1 MSCGLWHLGIME
13 ILYALCNIWELF
25 YCKQVERD
33 ILCVMLLATRQMQE
47 FHRLIGMWHSAEF
60 VLLLWQVESDT
71 EPPDWLVSDQEEEL
85 IRLLSVENL
94 HQSEPTTD
102 IIQLLVA

>member
-1 MSCGLWHLGIME
+1 MP
-13 ILYALCNIWELF
+13 
-25 YCKQVERD
+25 
-33 ILCVMLLATRQMQE
+33 E
-47 FHRLIGMWHSAEF
+47 FHRLRVSHSVEF

-102 IIQLLVA
+102 ILQLLVA

>member
-1 MSCGLWHLGIME
+1 MP
-13 ILYALCNIWELF
+13 
-25 YCKQVERD
+25 
-33 ILCVMLLATRQMQE
+33 E
-47 FHRLIGMWHSAEF
+47 FHRLRVSYSVEF

-102 IIQLLVA
+102 ILQLLVA

>member
-1 MSCGLWHLGIME
+1 M
-13 ILYALCNIWELF
+13 
-25 YCKQVERD
+25 
-33 ILCVMLLATRQMQE
+33 RQMPE
-47 FHRLIGMWHSAEF
+47 LHRLIGMWHSAEY

>member
-1 MSCGLWHLGIME
+1 LS
-13 ILYALCNIWELF
+13 
-25 YCKQVERD
+25 
-33 ILCVMLLATRQMQE
+33 
-47 FHRLIGMWHSAEF
+47 HSVEF

-102 IIQLLVA
+102 ILQLLVA

>member
-1 MSCGLWHLGIME
+1 MFYIT
-13 ILYALCNIWELF
+13 WELF
-25 YCKQVERD
+25 CCKQAERD
-33 ILCVMLLATRQMQE
+33 ILYVIIFATRQMPE
-47 FHRLIGMWHSAEF
+47 FHQLIGMWQSAEF

>member
-1 MSCGLWHLGIME
+1 MP
-13 ILYALCNIWELF
+13 
-25 YCKQVERD
+25 
-33 ILCVMLLATRQMQE
+33 E
-47 FHRLIGMWHSAEF
+47 FRRLIGMWQSAEI

>member
-1 MSCGLWHLGIME
+1 MPKFQWL
-13 ILYALCNIWELF
+13 
-25 YCKQVERD
+25 
-33 ILCVMLLATRQMQE
+33 
-47 FHRLIGMWHSAEF
+47 RLSHSVEF

-102 IIQLLVA
+102 ILQLLVA

>member
-1 MSCGLWHLGIME
+1 ME
-13 ILYALCNIWELF
+13 IICVLYNVWELF
-25 YCKQVERD
+25 HKQTQVERD
-33 ILCVMLLATRQMQE
+33 ILYMILFATRQMPE
-47 FHRLIGMWHSAEF
+47 FHRLIGMWHSAES

>member
-1 MSCGLWHLGIME
+1 MGIV
-13 ILYALCNIWELF
+13 LLQTQAA
-25 YCKQVERD
+25 RD
-33 ILCVMLLATRQMQE
+33 ILYVILFATRWMPQFRQP
-47 FHRLIGMWHSAEF
+47 IGMWHSAEF

>member
-1 MSCGLWHLGIME
+1 MP
-13 ILYALCNIWELF
+13 
-25 YCKQVERD
+25 
-33 ILCVMLLATRQMQE
+33 E
-47 FHRLIGMWHSAEF
+47 FQWLRVSHSVEF

-102 IIQLLVA
+102 ILQLLVA

>member
-1 MSCGLWHLGIME
+1 MHTSGVRHSVFDAICYEEMP
-13 ILYALCNIWELF
+13 
-25 YCKQVERD
+25 
-33 ILCVMLLATRQMQE
+33 E
-47 FHRLIGMWHSAEF
+47 FSRLIGMWHSAEF

>member
-1 MSCGLWHLGIME
+1 MP
-13 ILYALCNIWELF
+13 
-25 YCKQVERD
+25 
-33 ILCVMLLATRQMQE
+33 E
-47 FHRLIGMWHSAEF
+47 FHWLRLSHSVEF

-102 IIQLLVA
+102 ILQLLVA

>member
-1 MSCGLWHLGIME
+1 MP
-13 ILYALCNIWELF
+13 
-25 YCKQVERD
+25 
-33 ILCVMLLATRQMQE
+33 E
-47 FHRLIGMWHSAEF
+47 FHQLIGMWHSAEF